1 MATRFYL
8 SSVAAGISPTFNGSW
23 EATGA
28 AVRRMLDTVKQS
40 EFETLTV
47 ACGSTAGPI
56 DVLVAQY
63 VSAPL
68 SGDQTISGAIKGQ
81 LRTYEDN
88 AALDA
93 RMQCVIWVRK
103 ADGTSRGTLVASDT
117 SALASEFATSLTNRE
132 VPLGS
137 PVTPSSVA
145 ALSTDRI
152 VVEIGYRKHEAAATN
167 RNVQMRLGAPSGTDL
182 PEDETDTTDL
192 VPWIEFA
199 DTLTFT
205 APTALVTQVATEVL
219 DQSTAVKALVTQ
231 VATEVLDQSTAVKAL
246 VTQVAVEVLAN
257 FPRFYVN
264 AVVTKQQKTK
274 IKYDKKTVWYDETG
288 GTSDIWRS
296 IDEATPDDADYIT
309 TLANP
314 TAAIYEGAIYP
325 IEPPLN
331 TTAHILRVRHF
342 KVGDRT
348 SSITAE
354 LFEAGGVRAT
364 MVLTPTTTPTT
375 VSYTLT
381 GAEAAAITDYHR
393 LFIRFTGATTG
404 GGSSTTLAVSWFEF
418 ETVGATSTT
427 HQLGFF
433 AMAFISPWFTS
444 NAVIEKTITV
454 AGVTGETPGPPAYG
468 TVDAVIE
475 AAGPT
480 QRKLFYAEAWIA
492 EAFTGVWDGPGI
504 SIDALISG
512 PPVVSSLTANAVVLK
527 TSDTLT
533 ATANAVIKKN
543 SGTLT
548 ATANAIVKKTMP
560 VATFTAAA
568 AILKTQ
574 ASSLTANAVI
584 FRTQTPTFAAN
595 SVLLKTQAS
604 TFSANAVVKKTITP
618 TFAADAIIA
627 KTLTPTF
634 AANAVLAKS
643 ASGTFAANAVFA
655 KPASGTFTAAAI
667 IGKTQ
672 LGSLTFNAVIKASV
686 TGTKTA
692 DAIRLRTFWFGRVED
707 GF

>member
-40 EFETLTV
+40 AFETLTV

-231 VATEVLDQSTAVKAL
+231 VA
-246 VTQVAVEVLAN
+246 VEVLAN

-274 IKYDKKTVWYDETG
+274 VKYDKKTVWYDETG

-475 AAGPT
+475 AAGLT

-560 VATFTAAA
+560 VATFTADA

-643 ASGTFAANAVFA
+643 ASGTFAADAVFA
-655 KPASGTFTAAAI
+655 KSASGTFTAAAI